1 MVMNGT
7 VGSSNHPQRGC
18 AQAASTPLET
28 EAQYHP
34 GASAWKCWTIKA
46 AVWRAIAASRWS

>member
-7 VGSSNHPQRGC
+7 VGSFNHPQRGC

-34 GASAWKCWTIKA
+34 GAAAGKC
-46 AVWRAIAASRWS
+46 